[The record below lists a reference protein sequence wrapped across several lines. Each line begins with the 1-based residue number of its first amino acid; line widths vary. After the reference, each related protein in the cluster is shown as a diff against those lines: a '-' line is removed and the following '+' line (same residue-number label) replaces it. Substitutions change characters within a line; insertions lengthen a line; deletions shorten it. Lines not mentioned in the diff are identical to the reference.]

1 MKLKEKKALV
11 TGGSRGIGK
20 EIVLAL
26 LREGVQ
32 VVFFSR
38 KESEFFPQM
47 EETARQAGTSV
58 QWKQVDVAS
67 EEAVSTAVNAVL
79 SELDGLDILVNNAGI
94 TRDGLVFRMSLE
106 DWDTVLRV
114 NLTSA
119 FLVCRLVARDM
130 AKRRTGSIINLSS
143 VVGLGGNAGQTNYAA
158 SKAGLIGFSKSLAKE
173 VASRGV
179 RVNAIAPG
187 FIDTDM
193 TAGLPEKAREAMLGQ
208 IPLRRIGRPEEIAAV
223 VVFLAGDNSSY
234 VTGQVLRVDGGMA
247 I

>member
-26 LREGVQ
+26 LREGAR

-38 KESEFFPQM
+38 KQSEFLAEM
-47 EETARQAGTSV
+47 EETAAKAGGGV
-58 QWKQVDVAS
+58 QWKQVDVSS
-67 EEAVSTAVNAVL
+67 EQEVGDAVGAVL
-79 SELDGLDILVNNAGI
+79 SELDGIDILVNNAGI

-119 FLVCRLVARDM
+119 FLISRLVARDM
-130 AKRRTGSIINLSS
+130 AKRRAGAIINLSS

-187 FIDTDM
+187 FVDTDM
-193 TAGLPEKAREAMLGQ
+193 TAGLPDKAREAMLGQ
-208 IPLRRIGRPEEIAAV
+208 IPLGRAARPEEIAAV
-223 VVFLAGDNSSY
+223 VTFLAGDGASY
-234 VTGQVLRVDGGMA
+234 ITGQVLRVDGGMA

>member
-26 LREGVQ
+26 LREGAR

-38 KESEFFPQM
+38 KQSEFLAEM
-47 EETARQAGTSV
+47 EEAAAKAGGGV
-58 QWKQVDVAS
+58 QWKQVDVSS
-67 EEAVSTAVNAVL
+67 EQEVGDAVGAVL
-79 SELDGLDILVNNAGI
+79 SELDGIDILVNNAGI

-119 FLVCRLVARDM
+119 FLISRLVARDM
-130 AKRRTGSIINLSS
+130 AKRRAGAIINLSS

-187 FIDTDM
+187 FVDTDM
-193 TAGLPEKAREAMLGQ
+193 TAGLPDKAREAMLGQ
-208 IPLRRIGRPEEIAAV
+208 IPLGRAARPEEIAAV
-223 VVFLAGDNSSY
+223 VTFLAGDGASY
-234 VTGQVLRVDGGMA
+234 ITGQVLRVDGGMA

>member
-1 MKLKEKKALV
+1 M
-11 TGGSRGIGK
+11 
-20 EIVLAL
+20 
-26 LREGVQ
+26 
-32 VVFFSR
+32 FFSAAKR
-38 KESEFFPQM
+38 ANFSLRWKKPP
-47 EETARQAGTSV
+47 ARRAQAC
-58 QWKQVDVAS
+58 
-67 EEAVSTAVNAVL
+67 TAVNAVL

>member
-1 MKLKEKKALV
+1 MMLKGKKALV

-26 LREGVQ
+26 LREGAR

-38 KESEFFPQM
+38 GESKFFGEM
-47 EETARQAGTSV
+47 EETARKAGGSV
-58 QWKQVDVAS
+58 EWKQVDVAS
-67 EEAVSTAVNAVL
+67 EEEVGTAVKAVL

-106 DWDTVLRV
+106 DWDAVLRV

-119 FLVCRLVARDM
+119 FLISRLVARDM
-130 AKRRTGSIINLSS
+130 AKRRAGSIINLSS

-193 TAGLPEKAREAMLGQ
+193 TEKLPEKAREAMLGQ
-208 IPLRRIGRPEEIAAV
+208 IPLGRAGRPDEIAAV
-223 VVFLAGDNSSY
+223 VLFLAGDGSSY
-234 VTGQVLRVDGGMA
+234 VTGQVLRIDGGMV